1 MQKKVVLLDSIR
13 SMQNVWAIFRNA
25 DGSWFEKLIL
35 CGHTPTPPRSDI
47 AKTALGAEKT
57 IDWEYYSSAY
67 EVISLLKKE
76 KFCIIG
82 LETGEKAKDFRE
94 YYGNKKEKVCIILGN
109 EVSWI
114 SKDVFSLC
122 DEIVAIPMLGEKSS
136 LNVSV
141 AAGIIMYSFL

>member
-1 MQKKVVLLDSIR
+1 MTKKIVLLDSIR
-13 SMQNVWAIFRNA
+13 SMQNVGAIFRNA
-25 DGSWFEKLIL
+25 DGAWFEKLIL
-35 CGHTPTPPRSDI
+35 CWHTPTPPRNDI

-57 IDWEYYSSAY
+57 IDWEYYASAF
-67 EVISLLKKE
+67 EIIQLLKKE

-82 LETGEKAKDFRE
+82 LETGEEAKDFRE
-94 YYGNKKEKVCIILGN
+94 YFWTKKEKICIILGN

-114 SKDVFSLC
+114 DKNILSLC
-122 DEIVAIPMLGEKSS
+122 DEIVEIPMLGKKSS